1 MIYGSTRQGS
11 DWLNYVM
18 LERYDLSN
26 QCDEVKEKF
35 TTGKKYPINGNGKP
49 FAPNMGNMF
58 TPFNNWVK
66 KANEAARKLMQY
78 AIDHREEKAKAER
91 ETRKKMYTCFV
102 SGQITFCTEDK
113 FDIDELDLVIAP
125 DGPKPET
132 RVAPQA
138 VEKMEPMEKPGVS
151 TGADPGK
158 PVEEARIIPST
169 MAGLKKILP
178 CLGKR
183 CSSYDFGVRTV
194 GHAVTTPTLE
204 ATMRAYRKV
213 ALLAIARALVA
224 RSYGVEFSVE
234 DVKRTIDNDWNR
246 NSYMKLYAEVM
257 LGNMGM
263 AAIRRCIEETEK
275 MVANFIEGKVNVSKK
290 VMADF
295 KDQRWSVEA
304 FLKYT
309 WELYRMPF
317 KRVEEPKK
325 VV

>member
-35 TTGKKYPINGNGKP
+35 TTGKKYPINGNNKP

-58 TPFNNWVK
+58 TPFNNWVRN
-66 KANEAARKLMQY
+66 ANENARKLMQY
-78 AIDHREEKAKAER
+78 AIEHREERSRAER

-102 SGQITFCTEDK
+102 GGQITFCTEDQ
-113 FDIDELDLVIAP
+113 FDIDELDLMIAP
-125 DGPKPET
+125 DGQKPET

-158 PVEEARIIPST
+158 PTEEARIIPAT

-194 GHAVTTPTLE
+194 GHAVTTPTLD

-234 DVKRTIDNDWNR
+234 DVKRTIDNDWNK
-246 NSYMKLYAEVM
+246 NSQLKLYAEVM
-257 LGNMGM
+257 LGNMGT
-263 AAIRRCIEETEK
+263 AAIRKCIEATEN

-317 KRVEEPKK
+317 KRLEEPKK
-325 VV
+325 VE

>member
-1 MIYGSTRQGS
+1 MFYGSVKNKDG
-11 DWLNYVM
+11 WLNYVV
-18 LERYDLSN
+18 LERYDLDK
-26 QCDEVKEKF
+26 QCEEVKEKF
-35 TTGKKYPINGNGKP
+35 TAGKKYAIAKNTKP
-49 FAPNMGNMF
+49 FTPNFGEMY
-58 TPFNNWVK
+58 TPFNNWVR
-66 KANEAARKLMQY
+66 KANASAMQLMQY
-78 AIDHREEKAKAER
+78 AIEHREEIAKAER
-91 ETRKKMYTCFV
+91 ETRKKMYTCFEN
-102 SGQITFCTEDK
+102 GQITYCSYEK
-113 FDIDELDLVIAP
+113 FDIDELDLAIAP

-132 RVAPQA
+132 RVAPPVVVK
-138 VEKMEPMEKPGVS
+138 VEPAATPTVAS
-151 TGADPGK
+151 GADPGK
-158 PVEEARIIPST
+158 PTEEARIIPAT

-194 GHAVTTPTLE
+194 AHAVTTPSLD

-234 DVKRTIDNDWNR
+234 DVKRTIDNDWNT
-246 NSYMKLYAEVM
+246 NSYLKLYSDVM

-263 AAIRRCIEETEK
+263 AAIRKCIESTDN
-275 MVANFIEGKVNVSKK
+275 MVTNFIEGKVNVSKK

-295 KDQRWSVEA
+295 KDQRWGVEA

-309 WELYRMPF
+309 WEIYRMPF
-317 KRVEEPKK
+317 KRLEEPKK